1 MQVLTLDKAA
11 FDHHAAKLAKMV
23 EEDTADRFDA
33 IVAVRR
39 GGAFVCDAFCRY
51 FPTTHYGT
59 RYDVTLQR
67 PSTKRKTGAAS
78 IFLKSLPIPILNMM
92 RMAESVILNLRRK
105 IKGPA
110 ETPNVDMP
118 DGLTHILKE
127 IESPKILV
135 IDDAIDS
142 GDTLF
147 AIAETLRKTNENAIV
162 RIAVMTET
170 TSQPRIRADYSLY
183 RNKTLIR
190 FPWSNDY
197 KTR

>member
-1 MQVLTLDKAA
+1 MQVLTLDSAA

-23 EEDTADRFDA
+23 EEDSADRFDA

-39 GGAFVCDAFCRY
+39 GGAFVCDAFCRH
-51 FPTTHYGT
+51 FPKSRYET

-67 PSTKRKTGAAS
+67 PSTKRKTGTLSLILKRLPLPLLDLMRMGES
-78 IFLKSLPIPILNMM
+78 IMLTLRKKIKTSSETPSVEIPESLGHILNEIDSP
-92 RMAESVILNLRRK
+92 RILL
-105 IKGPA
+105 
-110 ETPNVDMP
+110 
-118 DGLTHILKE
+118 
-127 IESPKILV
+127 

-147 AIAETLRKTNENAIV
+147 AIAKTLRETNEKAIV

-170 TSQPRIRADYSLY
+170 TSNPRIRADYSLY

-197 KTR
+197 KKR

>member
-1 MQVLTLDKAA
+1 MQVLTLDTLAL
-11 FDHHAAKLAKMV
+11 DQHALQLSRIVKENFSVK
-23 EEDTADRFDA
+23 FDA

-39 GGAFVCDAFCRY
+39 GGSFVCDVFCHY
-51 FPTTHYGT
+51 FPRDRYTD
-59 RYDVTLQR
+59 RYDISLQR
-67 PSTKRKTGAAS
+67 PSTKRKTGAIS
-78 IFLKSLPIPILNMM
+78 RLLKKLPIPILNLM
-92 RMAESVILNLRRK
+92 RMIESSMLCLHRK
-105 IKGPA
+105 FKGSST
-110 ETPNVDMP
+110 TPNVEIP
-118 DGLTHILKE
+118 DGLYNILKNKE
-127 IESPKILV
+127 FPKILI

-147 AIAETLRKTNENAIV
+147 AITETIKETNKDATI

-170 TSQPRIRADYSLY
+170 TRHPRMKADYSLY